1 MNKEQ
6 LLDHQRKYK
15 MISDKEHVKTID
27 EMKRETDLPVVIA
40 DHEGFITFVNEAFQ
54 LVFGWNSEEI
64 LGKTLTTIIPRS
76 LHDAHNLGF
85 SRFLLTGTP
94 TLLGQLLKLT
104 AVTKDGKEFEA
115 EHYIIAE
122 HQEDQWGFGA
132 MIRPLRG
139 DS

>member
-1 MNKEQ
+1 
-6 LLDHQRKYK
+6 
-15 MISDKEHVKTID
+15 MISDKEPVKTIA

-40 DHEGFITFVNEAFQ
+40 DHEGFITYVNEAFQ

-94 TLLGQLLKLT
+94 TLLDQPLNLK

-115 EHYIIAE
+115 EHYIIAD
-122 HQEDQWGFGA
+122 HQGDQWGFGA
-132 MIRPLRG
+132 MILPLRG

>member
-1 MNKEQ
+1 
-6 LLDHQRKYK
+6 
-15 MISDKEHVKTID
+15 MISGKEPVTTID

-40 DHEGFITFVNEAFQ
+40 DCEGFITYVNESFQ
-54 LVFGWNSEEI
+54 LVFGWNSDEI
-64 LGKTLTTIIPRS
+64 LGKTLTTIIPRT

-94 TLLGQLLKLT
+94 TLLGQSLNLK
-104 AVTKDGKEFEA
+104 AVSKDGKEFDA

-122 HQEDQWGFGA
+122 HQEDQWTFGA

>member
-1 MNKEQ
+1 
-6 LLDHQRKYK
+6 
-15 MISDKEHVKTID
+15 MISDKEPVKTID

-40 DHEGFITFVNEAFQ
+40 DHEGFITYVNEAFQ

-64 LGKTLTTIIPRS
+64 PGKTLTTIIPRT

-94 TLLGQLLKLT
+94 TLLGQPLNLK

-122 HQEDQWGFGA
+122 HQGDQWGFGA
-132 MIRPLRG
+132 MIRPLMG